1 MVTLLCSFFFQK
13 RTRLTTMFT
22 RESGRAEDIWSDET
36 RPGGIAD
43 SVPVYVLT
51 SRRTFSAGEAFAYQ
65 LQMLKR
71 ATIVGEVTGG
81 GARPA
86 RPRRIDDHFFMN
98 VPYARMINPVS
109 GTDWEG
115 VGVQPDVRV
124 PEGEALETARRLAAA
139 RLAERR

>member
-1 MVTLLCSFFFQK
+1 M
-13 RTRLTTMFT
+13 
-22 RESGRAEDIWSDET
+22 DIWSDESVQG
-36 RPGGIAD
+36 RIAD
-43 SVPVYVLT
+43 SVPVFVLT

-71 ATIVGEVTGG
+71 ATIVGDVTGG
-81 GARPA
+81 GARPS
-86 RPRRIDDHFFMN
+86 RPRRLDDHFAIN

-124 PEGEALETARRLAAA
+124 PEGDALDTARRLAAA